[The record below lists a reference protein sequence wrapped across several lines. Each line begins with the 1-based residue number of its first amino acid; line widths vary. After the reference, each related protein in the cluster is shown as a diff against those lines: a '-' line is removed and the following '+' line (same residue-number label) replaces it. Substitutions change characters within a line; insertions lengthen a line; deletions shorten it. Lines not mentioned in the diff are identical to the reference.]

1 MGALIRAFDW
11 TTTPLGPI
19 AGWPQSLRTAV
30 DIVLRSPVPLV
41 MLWGRD
47 GIMIYNDAYS
57 VFAGGRHPQLLGSK
71 VLEGWPEV
79 ADLNRRVMDV
89 GLRGETLSFRDE
101 HLVLHRS
108 GRPEDLWVN
117 LDYSPLLDEN
127 GKPAGV
133 LASGGRDDRARAC
146 REGVARK
153 RSPVPHVRLGHA
165 EPCLVGN
172 TGWQT
177 RLVQS
182 SSP

>member
-1 MGALIRAFDW
+1 MIRAFDW
-11 TTTPLGPI
+11 TRTPLGPI
-19 AGWPQSLRTAV
+19 SGWPQSLRTAV

-108 GRPEDLWVN
+108 GRPEDVWVD
-117 LDYSPLLDEN
+117 LDYSPLLDES

-133 LASGGRDDRARAC
+133 LAVVVETTERVRAEKAL
-146 REGVARK
+146 RESEAQFRTFASVM
-153 RSPVPHVRLGHA
+153 PNHVWSATTRR
-165 EPCLVGN
+165 
-172 TGWQT
+172 QT

-182 SSP
+182 SGP